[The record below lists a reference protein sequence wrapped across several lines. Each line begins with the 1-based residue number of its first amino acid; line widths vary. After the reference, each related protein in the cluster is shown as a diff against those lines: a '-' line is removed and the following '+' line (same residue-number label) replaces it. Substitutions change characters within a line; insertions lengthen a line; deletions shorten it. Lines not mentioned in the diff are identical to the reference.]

1 MLLNNLILSIS
12 KNRFKQVDYFC
23 EHPFEAQEKVF
34 RYLISRAR
42 DTEFGK
48 QYNFPSIN
56 SIEAFQQNVPLFEY
70 EAIKP
75 FIDKMR
81 QGQSNIL
88 WSSKAAW
95 FAKSSGTTGSKS
107 KYIPVTKE
115 SLHGCHFR
123 GSKDVVLS
131 HLRQYPKSKML
142 KGKSLTLGG
151 SHAIDELSSNVKSG
165 DLSAILIQN
174 APFYTTFSRAPK
186 KATALIPDFE
196 TKLKRIAEETS
207 KQNITGFAGVPSW
220 NLVMMRYILDYTGKQ
235 NLLEIWPDLSFFMHG
250 GISFGPYRKQ
260 FEAII
265 PSQEMLYRET
275 YNASEGFFALQNDLS
290 DSGMLL
296 IMDSGVF
303 YEFIPMSEFGTPNSS
318 AITVA
323 DVKMGVSYAMIISTN
338 SGLWR
343 YIIGDTVEFTSL
355 YPHKIKI
362 TGRTKHFINV
372 FGEELMVHNAEQ
384 ALSVAC
390 EAASA
395 IVKEY
400 TVAPIFMEERT
411 KGAHEWVVEFEKAP
425 VDYNDFADI
434 LDKEL
439 TVVNSDYE
447 AKRAK
452 SVTLNRLKL
461 SPVPNG
467 TFYEWM
473 KQCGKLGG
481 QNKVPRLYNSREY
494 AEELLTIAKTIK

>member
-1 MLLNNLILSIS
+1 MLINKLILSVS
-12 KNRFKQVDYFC
+12 KNRFKQIDYFC
-23 EHPFEAQEKVF
+23 EHPFEAQEKLF
-34 RYLISRAR
+34 CYLIDRAKG
-42 DTEFGK
+42 TEFGK
-48 QYNFPSIN
+48 QHNFASIN
-56 SIEAFQQNVPLFEY
+56 SIESFQQNVPLFEY
-70 EAIKP
+70 EDIKP
-75 FIDKMR
+75 FIDEMR
-81 QGQSNIL
+81 KGKVNIL
-88 WSSKAAW
+88 WPAKTTW

-115 SLHGCHFR
+115 SLYGCHFR
-123 GSKDVVLS
+123 GSKAVVLS

-151 SHAIDELSSNVKSG
+151 SHAIDELNSSIKDG

-207 KQNITGFAGVPSW
+207 KQNITSFAGVPSW
-220 NLVMMRYILDYTGKQ
+220 NLVMMRYILEYTGKH
-235 NLLEIWPDLSFFMHG
+235 NLLEIWPDLSLFMHG
-250 GISFGPYRKQ
+250 GIAFGPYREQ
-260 FEAII
+260 FQAII
-265 PSQEMLYRET
+265 PSSQMLYRET
-275 YNASEGFFALQNDLS
+275 YNASEGFFALQNDLA
-290 DSGMLL
+290 DPGMLL

-303 YEFIPMSEFGTPNSS
+303 YEFIPMSEFGS
-318 AITVA
+318 ANASALTVA
-323 DVKMGVSYAMIISTN
+323 DVKTGVNYAMVISTN

-343 YIIGDTVEFTSL
+343 YVIGDTVEFTSL

-384 ALSVAC
+384 ALSATC
-390 EAASA
+390 EKANA
-395 IVKEY
+395 IAKEY
-400 TVAPIFMEERT
+400 TVAPIFMEEKT
-411 KGAHEWVVEFEKAP
+411 KGAHEWVIEFERAP
-425 VDYNDFADI
+425 ADYEQFADI

-439 TVVNSDYE
+439 TLVNSDYE

-461 SPVPNG
+461 TPVPNG

-473 KQCGKLGG
+473 KQRGKLGG

-494 AEELLTIAKTIK
+494 ADELIALAATIR